1 MAASSRSFRLLTVN
15 TTPERAKRV
24 VGRLTETLKDRYN
37 ITHVDN
43 CQSEISLLLCKRASQ
58 SRLTN
63 DSEIDEVTSKVELH
77 KPDVLFSASMWTPE
91 EHQQIHSL
99 ARAALPNIKL
109 LAIPTG
115 LHVDKGPDGIIEFLK
130 EQAPKILD
138 A

>member
-1 MAASSRSFRLLTVN
+1 
-15 TTPERAKRV
+15 
-24 VGRLTETLKDRYN
+24 
-37 ITHVDN
+37 
-43 CQSEISLLLCKRASQ
+43 
-58 SRLTN
+58 
-63 DSEIDEVTSKVELH
+63 
-77 KPDVLFSASMWTPE
+77 MWTPE

>member
-1 MAASSRSFRLLTVN
+1 MAASLRSFRLLTVN

-43 CQSEISLLLCKRASQ
+43 CQK
-58 SRLTN
+58 
-63 DSEIDEVTSKVELH
+63 IDEVTSKVELH